1 MFLALLHIMN
11 LIVDQGNSSVKIGV
25 FDNDRLVESLRFD
38 EFGLREADALLC
50 KYSVRKAIVSTVV
63 KTDDK
68 LCEFLKDRVDKFV
81 FLDENTA
88 VPIENL
94 YETPK
99 TLGRDRLA
107 VCVGAN
113 YLKPDSN
120 LLVIDIGTAMTFD
133 VVNSKNQYVGGNIS
147 LGLDMR
153 LKALNFFTEKLPL
166 VNVKEEAKL
175 IGTNT
180 EDAIFSGVV
189 NGMIG
194 EIDGFIREIMLIFPN
209 ISVFLTGGASFFF
222 ERKLKSS
229 IFANQNLLLIG
240 LNRILNY

>member
-1 MFLALLHIMN
+1 MN
-11 LIVDQGNSSVKIGV
+11 LIVDQGNSSVKVGV
-25 FDNDRLVESLRFD
+25 FDNDKLVENLRF
-38 EFGLREADALLC
+38 ETFGTAEAETLLS
-50 KYSVRKAIVSTVV
+50 KFSVKKAIVSSVV
-63 KTDDK
+63 NTDVR
-68 LCEFLKDRVDKFV
+68 LCSLLRERVDKFV

-88 VPIENL
+88 VPIDNL

-113 YLKPDSN
+113 YLMPDSN
-120 LLVIDIGTAMTFD
+120 LLVVDIGTAMTFD

-153 LKALNFFTEKLPL
+153 LKALNHFTKKLPL
-166 VNVKEEAKL
+166 VEVKDNVKL
-175 IGTNT
+175 VGTNT

>member
-1 MFLALLHIMN
+1 MN
-11 LIVDQGNSSVKIGV
+11 LIVDQGNSSVKVGV
-25 FDNDRLVESLRFD
+25 FDNDKLVEYLRF
-38 EFGLREADALLC
+38 ETFGTAEAETLLS
-50 KYSVRKAIVSTVV
+50 KFSVKKAIVSSVV
-63 KTDDK
+63 NTDVR
-68 LCEFLKDRVDKFV
+68 LCSLLRERVDKFV

-88 VPIENL
+88 VPIDNL

-113 YLKPDSN
+113 YLMPDSN
-120 LLVIDIGTAMTFD
+120 LLVVDIGTAMTFD

-153 LKALNFFTEKLPL
+153 LKALNHFTKKLPL
-166 VNVKEEAKL
+166 VEVKDNVKL
-175 IGTNT
+175 VGTNT